1 MMRSANKAG
10 LVLALSIAAASLH
23 SSSCASVS
31 FDRETQTSG
40 TFSSS
45 AAAFT
50 FLGWD
55 LPKRAVDIAR
65 DNASDAGL
73 VNMQVEHVSVVPY
86 LGWFD
91 WIIDIIGVRFAVVEG
106 TWGYDGKS
114 K

>member
-1 MMRSANKAG
+1 MRSANTAV
-10 LVLALSIAAASLH
+10 LVLALAIAAAGFH

-40 TFSSS
+40 TFHSS
-45 AAAFT
+45 AVALT
-50 FLGWD
+50 ILGWD

-73 VNMQVEHVSVVPY
+73 VNMQVEHVTVTPY

-91 WIIDIIGVRFAVVEG
+91 WLFDIIGVRFAHVNG
-106 TWGYDGKS
+106 TWGYAGTS